1 MMKPLP
7 AYLNEL
13 INSGITLTKKETA
26 IVEAFIEKNSKP
38 VKPQHLNHL
47 KCVVAARSICSD

>member
-13 INSGITLTKKETA
+13 INSGITLTKKEIA

-38 VKPQHLNHL
+38 VKPQHLNH
-47 KCVVAARSICSD
+47 